1 MLTERCAI
9 ACLQPA
15 ISSPVSSS
23 FVFFFKIFLA
33 ALQLVSPHVFG
44 TSCELCYKRQYDLK
58 KQHRRNHIQLHM
70 YITTSPFVL
79 YNGIPFF
86 HFRTLFLGV
95 QLLSYSMQQ
104 TFRHSSIPFFS
115 YSRNVRKMC
124 VDQVL
129 FKTE

>member
-1 MLTERCAI
+1 MLTEHCAI

-44 TSCELCYKRQYDLK
+44 TSCELCYKTQYDLK
-58 KQHRRNHIQLHM
+58 KPHTIAYVYHND
-70 YITTSPFVL
+70 PFVL

-95 QLLSYSMQQ
+95 QLLSYWMQQ

-124 VDQVL
+124 VDQV
-129 FKTE
+129 